1 MKVAQGEDW
10 FTRWEER
17 VGSEPAIPDAKPSL
31 FIKASTFAD
40 QDVPPRQ
47 WLVNGLIPANTV
59 TLLSGDGG
67 AGKSLLALQLAMSV
81 AIGHELPWL
90 DRKIDKGTA
99 FYVGAE
105 DDLEEMQRRV
115 NDVSMGNMIDMRT
128 LEDLHLSSLTNRDAL
143 LSVVDNKTNIVH
155 PSPLWHQLVSAIEA
169 QKPKLVVLDTLADFY
184 PGNENDRAQARQFI
198 GQLRQVCVKQRTTIV
213 LLSHPSLSGMA
224 TGTGTSGNTA
234 WNNSVRS
241 RLYMTRLKEDG
252 YEPDKAVRK
261 LTVMKSNYGETGA
274 EIMMRWNDW
283 KFDAEGEKVGLD
295 KVAAEA
301 KAERVF
307 KSLLKQQKEV
317 GIYLTHKTSSLY
329 APRVMSTLVD
339 RDGVTKKEFARAM
352 QSLIT
357 RKEVVIKEDGP
368 ASRRRSFLVLP

>member
-115 NDVSMGNMIDMRT
+115 NDVSMVNMIDMRT

-143 LSVVDNKTNIVH
+143 LSVVDNKQTLSTPPRSGI
-155 PSPLWHQLVSAIEA
+155 SSSA
-169 QKPKLVVLDTLADFY
+169 QSRRK
-184 PGNENDRAQARQFI
+184 
-198 GQLRQVCVKQRTTIV
+198 
-213 LLSHPSLSGMA
+213 SLS
-224 TGTGTSGNTA
+224 
-234 WNNSVRS
+234 W
-241 RLYMTRLKEDG
+241 
-252 YEPDKAVRK
+252 
-261 LTVMKSNYGETGA
+261 
-274 EIMMRWNDW
+274 
-283 KFDAEGEKVGLD
+283 
-295 KVAAEA
+295 
-301 KAERVF
+301 
-307 KSLLKQQKEV
+307 
-317 GIYLTHKTSSLY
+317 
-329 APRVMSTLVD
+329 
-339 RDGVTKKEFARAM
+339 
-352 QSLIT
+352 
-357 RKEVVIKEDGP
+357 
-368 ASRRRSFLVLP
+368 SF